1 MTGTGDQGPLQ
12 GKAWRDAIKRLQ
24 SAQARA
30 RRIRGTTYTPKSRK
44 PPGESYRPGMARRM
58 PPPLDSTET
67 RQP

>member
-1 MTGTGDQGPLQ
+1 MTGPQDQSPLQ
-12 GKAWRDAIKRLQ
+12 GKAWRDAVRRLQ
-24 SAQARA
+24 SAQAHA
-30 RRIRGTTYTPKSRK
+30 RRIRSQSYTPKSRK